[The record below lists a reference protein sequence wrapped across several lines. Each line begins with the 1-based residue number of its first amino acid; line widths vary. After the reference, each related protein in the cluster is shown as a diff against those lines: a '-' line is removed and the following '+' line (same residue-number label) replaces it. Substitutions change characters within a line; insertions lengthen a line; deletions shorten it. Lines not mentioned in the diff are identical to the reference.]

1 MTFNVHVSVSPALT
15 VAYVIDAV
23 SPLEALARP
32 YVAGRR
38 IARLEVLQNGKW
50 QRISLD
56 TL

>member
-15 VAYVIDAV
+15 IAYVIDAV

-38 IARLEVLQNGKW
+38 IARLEVLQDGKW